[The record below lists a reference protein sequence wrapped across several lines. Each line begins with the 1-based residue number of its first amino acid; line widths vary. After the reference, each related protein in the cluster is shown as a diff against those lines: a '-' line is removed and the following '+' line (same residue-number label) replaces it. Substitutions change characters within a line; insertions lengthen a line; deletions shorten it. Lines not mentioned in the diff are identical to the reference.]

1 VSFPEEVENRELPN
15 SHAVDEIPS
24 TSGFDS
30 QMPHA
35 EDVESL
41 NSCLVV
47 EVSLNEI
54 PSTLGFDSTTPCS
67 LAITVSPF
75 HVIFDLN
82 KVLIV
87 THSNR
92 SSHTIIF
99 RPRLK
104 EFLEKCLAQ
113 FQSIFGL

>member
-1 VSFPEEVENRELPN
+1 
-15 SHAVDEIPS
+15 
-24 TSGFDS
+24 
-30 QMPHA
+30 MPHV
-35 EDVESL
+35 EDVELL

-47 EVSLNEI
+47 EIGLNEI
-54 PSTLGFDSTTPCS
+54 LSTLCFYSTVPHSHTME
-67 LAITVSPF
+67 VSPF